1 MIPSRLSGIAEKA
14 YRIVDAVKLNN
25 NIFGVRVIV
34 KKEPVSSGTSGNNS
48 QNGEVDRPALHTDSS
63 IINIRNLLQYVNDN
77 LEQPYVNLDG
87 TPNYGIYFG
96 DNETG
101 GVMYIT
107 PKDTTYEQRAWH
119 GSSMDFD
126 TFDLG
131 KVGTGSGAAMHGWGI
146 YTAKKIQRI
155 HRKNLCN
162 NIRLWKKAGT
172 YGQPITNMD
181 IQLDKPAPVITI
193 KEKYAGMDW
202 KDLRKQLPG
211 TVENDIVS
219 KINEKGEYIP
229 YVNEA
234 TGNKVIV
241 NKDSVKHFKS
251 NKTSSEGSEENRSN
265 TTHYEMIE
273 AIPDILKKGIWVEDH
288 IDRHSKAKKISLV
301 FSLVKINKNVY
312 LVKITVKD

>member
-1 MIPSRLSGIAEKA
+1 
-14 YRIVDAVKLNN
+14 
-25 NIFGVRVIV
+25 
-34 KKEPVSSGTSGNNS
+34 
-48 QNGEVDRPALHTDSS
+48 
-63 IINIRNLLQYVNDN
+63 
-77 LEQPYVNLDG
+77 
-87 TPNYGIYFG
+87 
-96 DNETG
+96 
-101 GVMYIT
+101 
-107 PKDTTYEQRAWH
+107 
-119 GSSMDFD
+119 
-126 TFDLG
+126 
-131 KVGTGSGAAMHGWGI
+131 
-146 YTAKKIQRI
+146 
-155 HRKNLCN
+155 
-162 NIRLWKKAGT
+162 
-172 YGQPITNMD
+172 MD

-273 AIPDILKKGIWVEDH
+273 AIPDI
-288 IDRHSKAKKISLV
+288 
-301 FSLVKINKNVY
+301 
-312 LVKITVKD
+312 